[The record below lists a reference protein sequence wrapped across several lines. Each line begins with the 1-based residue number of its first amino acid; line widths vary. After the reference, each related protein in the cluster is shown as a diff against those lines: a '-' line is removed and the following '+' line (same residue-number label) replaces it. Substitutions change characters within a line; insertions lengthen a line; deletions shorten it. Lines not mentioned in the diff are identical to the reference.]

1 MNTRLQS
8 LFDKYNVWEKNR
20 YEISQF
26 FLLLDE
32 RKRKNL
38 LDNFEILAY
47 RLEKIEQDIKEER
60 EILIW
65 KSVDRVKNYILE
77 KRKKVLDSDA
87 KSDIDLLRGEL

>member
-47 RLEKIEQDIKEER
+47 RLEKIEQNIKEER